1 MRRVLSVTPLVDI
14 FCSVY
19 LLETISSNI
28 LHVLVS
34 GETSN
39 LKVGLPRERRKKKN
53 HGNAKRDL
61 VPSTQTLKRTS
72 SLHPLN
78 NKPSFH

>member
-1 MRRVLSVTPLVDI
+1 MLGNVERKRKSIILISK
-14 FCSVY
+14 FCFPIPHT
-19 LLETISSNI
+19 ENQ
-28 LHVLVS
+28 
-34 GETSN
+34 
-39 LKVGLPRERRKKKN
+39 LKFQNQN